1 MVTNT
6 KHYPIEYSSKEL
18 IEKIHEDSV
27 DISYEQNVLT
37 SEIADRNRLFKLG
50 RIQLGLAELQ
60 NRQAKRITRFT
71 IAIAVL
77 SFFISLSALMFTIFN
92 NRSMQKLEKSK
103 YEVNKEIL
111 QEIRSMKD

>member
-1 MVTNT
+1 MATHI
-6 KHYPIEYSSKEL
+6 KHYPSQYSDKEL
-18 IEKIHEDSV
+18 IEKIHEDSTI
-27 DISYEQNVLT
+27 ISEDSHTHRT
-37 SEIADRNRLFKLG
+37 SQVGADRLFLLG
-50 RIQLGLAELQ
+50 KTQLGLAELQ

-77 SFFISLSALMFTIFN
+77 SFFISLSALIFTIFN

-103 YEVNKEIL
+103 YEVTKDIL

>member
-1 MVTNT
+1 MTSKE
-6 KHYPIEYSSKEL
+6 KHYPIDYSNKEL
-18 IEKIHEDSV
+18 LEKINDESS
-27 DISYEQNVLT
+27 ILSKKKSTGFT
-37 SEIADRNRLFKLG
+37 SQAGIDRLFKLG